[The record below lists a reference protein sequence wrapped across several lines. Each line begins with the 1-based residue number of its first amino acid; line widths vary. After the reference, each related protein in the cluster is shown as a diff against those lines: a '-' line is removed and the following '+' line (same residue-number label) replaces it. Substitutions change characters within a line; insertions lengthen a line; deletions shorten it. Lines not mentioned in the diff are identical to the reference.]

1 MSKRST
7 LGCLVASG
15 AAACIFLFAL
25 VGAGLYIENETVNT
39 FGDAAQGIGPTD
51 RLVYGLQLA
60 LGKADLLS
68 PADPQGS
75 PQQFEIRAG
84 ESVGEIAYRLE
95 EAGLI
100 RSADVFRIYLIYK
113 GLDRSVQAGSY
124 KIDPQKSAVDI
135 SRQIM
140 DATPAEV
147 TFRILAGWRVEEI
160 GAALPTSGLSVTA
173 EDLLQVVRQPPF
185 GFPLEQPSAE
195 ITSLE
200 GFLLPG
206 AYTLSRQAGAEE
218 IIRAFTQRFDV
229 TVDAD
234 IRKGFT
240 DQGLS
245 LLQAVTLASMV
256 QREAMVEDEQPL
268 IASVFYNRL
277 AKGMKLDSDP
287 TVQYALG
294 YNESMKTWWTN
305 PLRTADLKVESPYN
319 TYMQPGLPPGPIGNP
334 GIAALRAVAYPAQS
348 PYFYFRARCDGSHK
362 HVFAETFEQH
372 VQNACQ

>member
-1 MSKRST
+1 M
-7 LGCLVASG
+7 
-15 AAACIFLFAL
+15 
-25 VGAGLYIENETVNT
+25 YIENETAST
-39 FGDAAQGIGPTD
+39 FGDAAQETSQTD
-51 RLVYGLQLA
+51 RLVYSLQLT

-68 PADPQGS
+68 PADPQGI
-75 PQQFEIRAG
+75 PQEFEIHTG
-84 ESVGEIAYRLE
+84 ESVGEVAYRLE

-100 RSADVFRIYLIYK
+100 RNGDVFRVYLIYK
-113 GLDRSVQAGSY
+113 GLDRSVQAGIF

-135 SRQIM
+135 SRQLM
-140 DATPAEV
+140 DATPEEV

-160 GAALPTSGLSVTA
+160 GAALPTSGLAVTA
-173 EDLLQVVRQPPF
+173 DTLFRAVRQPSF
-185 GFPLEQPSAE
+185 GFPLDQPSAE

-206 AYTLSRQAGAEE
+206 AYTLSRQVSAEE
-218 IIRAFTQRFDV
+218 MVRTFAQRFDV

-240 DQGLS
+240 EHGLS
-245 LLQAVTLASMV
+245 LLQAVSLASIV

-294 YNESMKTWWTN
+294 YNESLKTWWTN

-334 GIAALRAVAYPAQS
+334 GVAALRAVAYPAQS
-348 PYFYFRARCDGSHK
+348 PYYYFRARCDGSHR
-362 HVFAETFEQH
+362 HAFAETFEQH